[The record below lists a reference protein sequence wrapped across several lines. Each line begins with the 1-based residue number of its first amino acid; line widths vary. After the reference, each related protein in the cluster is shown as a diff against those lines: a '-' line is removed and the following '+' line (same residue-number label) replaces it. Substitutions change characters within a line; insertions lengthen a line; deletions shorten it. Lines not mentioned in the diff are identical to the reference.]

1 MQHIV
6 NFCTFNKKTGMDFN
20 IKLSNGY
27 VLRGFIMSPVE
38 KLRAMI
44 ILVHGLGEH
53 IRRYEGWADLFSE
66 AMIGMAGVDLPGHGL
81 SDGKKGHIR
90 SYAITDEMIDILLR
104 ECRKT
109 FPGIPLFLYGH
120 SLGGGI
126 VLDYLIRKNPDVRG
140 AIVTSPWLKLSFEP
154 DRMKVKMAGIMKSI
168 VPSLVQSSG
177 LVVDHISRDP
187 AVVEQYRKDPRVHGL
202 ISVSLFYSAM
212 SAASV
217 ALKNA
222 GSLRKLLLL
231 MHGTGDQICSP
242 QGSCGFAEKTPLA
255 ELKLWEG
262 AYHELHND
270 YCRHEVFDTIR
281 SWIED
286 KLF

>member
-1 MQHIV
+1 
-6 NFCTFNKKTGMDFN
+6 MDFN

-27 VLRGFIMSPVE
+27 VLRGFIMSPGE

-44 ILVHGLGEH
+44 LLVHGLGEH
-53 IRRYEGWADLFSE
+53 IRRYEGWAGLFSE
-66 AMIGMAGVDLPGHGL
+66 AGIGMAGVDLPGHGI

-90 SYAITDEMIDILLR
+90 SYAITDEMIDILLS

-126 VLDYLIRKNPDVRG
+126 VLDYLIRKDPAVRG
-140 AIVTSPWLKLSFEP
+140 AIVTSPWLRLSFEP
-154 DRMKVKMAGIMKSI
+154 GRMKVKMATVMKSI

-177 LVVDHISRDP
+177 LVVDHISRDT
-187 AVVEQYRKDPRVHGL
+187 AVVEQYRKDPGVHGL
-202 ISVSLFYSAM
+202 ISVSLFHSAM
-212 SAASV
+212 SAAAS

-222 GSLRKLLLL
+222 SNLKKILLL
-231 MHGTGDQICSP
+231 MHGTGDQICSHE
-242 QGSCGFAEKTPLA
+242 GSREFAEKTPLA
-255 ELKLWEG
+255 ELRLWEG

-281 SWIED
+281 NWVDD
-286 KLF
+286 KLS

>member
-1 MQHIV
+1 
-6 NFCTFNKKTGMDFN
+6 MDFN

-27 VLRGFIMSPVE
+27 VLRGFIMSPGE

-44 ILVHGLGEH
+44 VLVHGLGEH
-53 IRRYEGWADLFSE
+53 IRRYEGWAGLFTE

-81 SDGKKGHIR
+81 SDGKRGHIR
-90 SYAITDEMIDILLR
+90 SYAITDEMIDILLQ

-109 FPGIPLFLYGH
+109 FPGVPLFLYGH

-177 LVVDHISRDP
+177 LVVDHISRN
-187 AVVEQYRKDPRVHGL
+187 AGVVELYRKDPRIHGL
-202 ISVSLFYSAM
+202 ISVSLFHSAM
-212 SAASV
+212 TAASG

-222 GSLRKLLLL
+222 SRLKKLLLL
-231 MHGTGDQICSP
+231 MHGTEDHICSP
-242 QGSCGFAEKTPLA
+242 EGSREFAEKSPLV
-255 ELKLWEG
+255 ELRLWEG

-281 SWIED
+281 SWIDD
-286 KLF
+286 KLSWK